1 MAASIA
7 LGRCASLEAGRAA
20 GNVQPPSGIKSCSR
34 VFVMSNHDTKAD
46 NLIKDIVVVVVV
58 VALCVLVTMFA
69 FR

>member
-1 MAASIA
+1 
-7 LGRCASLEAGRAA
+7 
-20 GNVQPPSGIKSCSR
+20 
-34 VFVMSNHDTKAD
+34 MSNHDTKAD